1 MEPIHARVATF
12 GVVAAQ
18 IAAGVALAAW
28 LAVSGDTQAGYSALV
43 GTLAGA
49 MPNYFFA
56 LRLSHL
62 TKDAEPREQ
71 LRTIYIGETIKI
83 VFASAVL
90 ASAIAF
96 LDVRLAYLIAGFLV
110 TVVVSWLALKAPLPG
125 ESR

>member
-18 IAAGVALAAW
+18 IAVGVALAAW

-56 LRLSHL
+56 LRLSQL

-83 VFASAVL
+83 AFASMLLV
-90 ASAIAF
+90 SAIVF
-96 LDVRLAYLIAGFLV
+96 LDVSLAYLIGGFLV
-110 TVVVSWLALKAPLPG
+110 TVLVNWLALMSPLPG
-125 ESR
+125 ERS